1 MEQLLRNFFLYLS
14 KNMTLT
20 AAARKWGLRFG
31 ASRFVAGETIAEAIA
46 TVRDLNRKGL
56 LCTLDHLGE
65 FVFRVE
71 EANESADYCIR
82 TLEAIHQ
89 AGVNCNLSVKLTQL
103 GLDISRELCVGNM
116 RRILDAA
123 KRFGNN
129 FVRIDMEDYAHN
141 ETTLE
146 ILEELL
152 RDYDNVGTVIQAY
165 LYKSAADIER
175 LKEKRVNLRLVK
187 GAYKESP
194 EVAWPDKADVDEN
207 YKQLIRQHL
216 LNGNYAAIATHDDN
230 IINYVKQLVE
240 QEQIPRD
247 QFEFQMLYGI
257 RPQRQVELA
266 KEGYRMRV
274 YVPFGND
281 WYGYFMR
288 RLAERPANVAF
299 VLKGLFKA

>member
-20 AAARKWGLRFG
+20 TAARKWGLRFG
-31 ASRFVAGETIAEAIA
+31 ARRFVAGETIAEAIA
-46 TVRDLNRKGL
+46 AVRDLNQKGL

-65 FVFRVE
+65 FVFRE
-71 EANESADYCIR
+71 AEANESADVCIR

-89 AGVNCNLSVKLTQL
+89 AGVTCNLSVKLTQL
-103 GLDISRELCVGNM
+103 GLDISRELCVDNM

-141 ETTLE
+141 EITLE

-194 EVAWPDKADVDEN
+194 QVAFPNKADVDKN

-216 LNGNYAAIATHDDN
+216 LNGNYAAIATHDEN
-230 IINYVKQLVE
+230 IINYVKRLE
-240 QEQIPRD
+240 KTERIPRD
-247 QFEFQMLYGI
+247 RFEFQMLYGI
-257 RPQRQVELA
+257 RPQLQVDLA
-266 KEGYRMRV
+266 NEGYRMRV
-274 YVPFGND
+274 YVPYGND

-299 VLKGLFKA
+299 VLKGLFK